1 MNTIY
6 NIPNET
12 VTIYDFDNVI
22 YNLKKQGIF
31 TKSWEFIFDLIVLFK
46 EHNFHD
52 FYKSK
57 YYDELPNNA
66 KMVH

>member
-31 TKSWEFIFDLIVLFK
+31 TKSWEFVFDLIVLFK
-46 EHNFHD
+46 EYDFHD